1 MAPRVGV
8 SNRRRLKRVLI
19 EQDIIDNFKKLEES
33 LNAVEIAM
41 KEHDNLNP
49 VIPMNFGKINIIYQ
63 DLSKQLRVFE

>member
-1 MAPRVGV
+1 MAPRAGTA
-8 SNRRRLKRVLI
+8 NRRRLKRVLI

-33 LNAVEIAM
+33 LNEVEIAM

-49 VIPMNFGKINIIYQ
+49 IIPMNFGKINILYQ